1 MAIEFILL
9 ILGAYLLG
17 SVPAAYLVARWSHG
31 IDLRQYGSGS
41 IGVSNLWQS
50 TSRWIAL
57 PIIPYDLGKGMLAVW
72 IAQLVGLDVTQ
83 QVIMGLATIVGHN
96 WSVFL
101 RFGGGRGM
109 LTAGGVALILPLIN
123 GLVPWGIIISLIIAA
138 IGTFAIHSVPLG
150 IGVGIAALP
159 LVSWAAGEPLPITL
173 GFLVMFLI
181 MVIKRLAMPRTAISA
196 SLGNRQLIINR
207 LLFDR
212 DIRDR
217 KAWIHRTPLEASSTE
232 QPQPEEKE
240 KG

>member
-1 MAIEFILL
+1 MLT
-9 ILGAYLLG
+9 LGAYLLG
-17 SVPAAYLVARWSHG
+17 AVPAAYLVARLSRG
-31 IDLRQYGSGS
+31 IDLRRYGSGS
-41 IGVSNLWQS
+41 IGASNLWQS
-50 TSRWIAL
+50 TSRWIAM

-83 QVIMGLATIVGHN
+83 QVIVGLATIVGHN

-109 LTAGGVALILPLIN
+109 LTTLGVALILPLIN
-123 GLVPWGIIISLIIAA
+123 GLVPWGIIIALIIVA
-138 IGTFAIHSVPLG
+138 IGTFVIHNVPLG
-150 IGVGIAALP
+150 VGVAVTALP
-159 LVSWAAGEPLPITL
+159 IVSWAVGDPLPITL
-173 GFLVMFLI
+173 GFLVIFLI
-181 MVIKRLAMPRTAISA
+181 TVIKRLAMPRTAISA
-196 SLGNRQLIINR
+196 SLSNRQLLLNR

-217 KAWIHRTPLEASSTE
+217 EAWIHRAPPEANSTE

>member
-1 MAIEFILL
+1 MLTL
-9 ILGAYLLG
+9 SAYLLG
-17 SVPAAYLVARWSHG
+17 AVPAAYLVARLSRG
-31 IDLRQYGSGS
+31 IDLRRYGSGS
-41 IGVSNLWQS
+41 IGASNLWQS
-50 TSRWIAL
+50 TSRWIAM

-83 QVIMGLATIVGHN
+83 QVIVGLETIVGHN

-109 LTAGGVALILPLIN
+109 LATLGVALILPIIN
-123 GLVPWGIIISLIIAA
+123 GLVPWGKIIALIIVA
-138 IGTFAIHSVPLG
+138 IGTFVIHNVPLG
-150 IGVGIAALP
+150 VGVAVTALP
-159 LVSWAAGEPLPITL
+159 IVSWAVGDPLPITL
-173 GFLVMFLI
+173 GFLVIFLI
-181 MVIKRLAMPRTAISA
+181 TVIKRLAMPRTAISA
-196 SLGNRQLIINR
+196 SLSNRQLLLNR

-217 KAWIHRTPLEASSTE
+217 EAWIHRAPPEANSTE

>member
-1 MAIEFILL
+1 MLT
-9 ILGAYLLG
+9 LGAYLLG
-17 SVPAAYLVARWSHG
+17 AGPAAYLVARLSRG
-31 IDLRQYGSGS
+31 IDLRRYGSGS
-41 IGVSNLWQS
+41 IGASNLWQS
-50 TSRWIAL
+50 TSRWIAM

-83 QVIMGLATIVGHN
+83 QVIVGLATIVGHN

-109 LTAGGVALILPLIN
+109 LTTLGVALILPLIN
-123 GLVPWGIIISLIIAA
+123 GMVPWGVIVALIIAA
-138 IGTFAIHSVPLG
+138 IGTFVIHSVPLG
-150 IGVGIAALP
+150 VGAAVTALP
-159 LVSWAAGEPLPITL
+159 LVSWAVGDPLPITL
-173 GFLVMFLI
+173 GFLVIFLI
-181 MVIKRLAMPRTAISA
+181 TVIKRLAMPRIAIAA
-196 SLGNRQLIINR
+196 SLSNRQLLLNR

-217 KAWIHRTPLEASSTE
+217 KAWIHRAPLEASSTE

>member
-1 MAIEFILL
+1 M
-9 ILGAYLLG
+9 
-17 SVPAAYLVARWSHG
+17 
-31 IDLRQYGSGS
+31 
-41 IGVSNLWQS
+41 
-50 TSRWIAL
+50 

-83 QVIMGLATIVGHN
+83 QVIVGLATIVGHN

-109 LTAGGVALILPLIN
+109 LTTLGVALILPLIN
-123 GLVPWGIIISLIIAA
+123 GMVPWGVIVALIIAA
-138 IGTFAIHSVPLG
+138 IGTFVIHSVPLG
-150 IGVGIAALP
+150 VGAAVTALP
-159 LVSWAAGEPLPITL
+159 LVSWAVGDPLPITL
-173 GFLVMFLI
+173 GFLVIFLI
-181 MVIKRLAMPRTAISA
+181 TVIKRLAMPRIAIAA
-196 SLGNRQLIINR
+196 SLSNRQLLLNR

-217 KAWIHRTPLEASSTE
+217 KAWIHRAPLEASSTE

>member
-1 MAIEFILL
+1 LL
-9 ILGAYLLG
+9 TLGAYLLG
-17 SVPAAYLVARWSHG
+17 AGPAAYLVARLSRG
-31 IDLRQYGSGS
+31 IDLRRYGSGS
-41 IGVSNLWQS
+41 IGASNLWQS
-50 TSRWIAL
+50 TSRWIAM

-83 QVIMGLATIVGHN
+83 QVIVGLATIVGHN

-109 LTAGGVALILPLIN
+109 LTTLGVALILPLIN
-123 GLVPWGIIISLIIAA
+123 GMVPWGVIVALIIAA
-138 IGTFAIHSVPLG
+138 IGTFVIHSVPLG
-150 IGVGIAALP
+150 VGAAVTALP
-159 LVSWAAGEPLPITL
+159 LVSWAVGDPLPITL
-173 GFLVMFLI
+173 GFLVIFLI
-181 MVIKRLAMPRTAISA
+181 TVIKRLAMPRIAIAA
-196 SLGNRQLIINR
+196 SLSNRQLLLNR

-217 KAWIHRTPLEASSTE
+217 KAWIHRAPLEASSTE